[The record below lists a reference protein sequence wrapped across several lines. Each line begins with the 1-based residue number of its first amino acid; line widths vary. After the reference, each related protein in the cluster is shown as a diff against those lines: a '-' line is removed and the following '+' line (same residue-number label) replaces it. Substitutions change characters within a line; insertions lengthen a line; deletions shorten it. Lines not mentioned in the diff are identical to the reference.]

1 MKILCVED
9 DRNIAQL
16 LQVILAQQRYHVDL
30 AEDGQVGWDLTE
42 VYTYDLI
49 LLDVVLPRLDGV
61 SFCQKLRANQSSTLN
76 PNRETPVIL
85 LTALDA
91 VTNKVIALDAG
102 ADDYLVKP
110 FDIDELLARIRALLR
125 RNQKTLFPLLTWGDL
140 SLNPNNCEVTHQGKQ
155 IYLAAKEY
163 EILELFLR
171 YPEQIFSPS
180 RLLDRLWTAEEFP
193 SEGAVRAHIKGL
205 RQKLKQAG
213 VVDILETIYKQ
224 GYRLKPQKVIS
235 KDGEENITSAPVV
248 AVGVESELK
257 VVWETYRQSYCDRL
271 FIIQQAIIALQNGT
285 LTPTQQQEAEK
296 EAHTL
301 IGSLGCFG
309 LDTASHISREI
320 QQLFKRGTALDSTE
334 IVQLGQL
341 VMQLQQEI
349 SQYSGEI
356 DNQGEFL
363 PSDPAILSASLL
375 IVDDDLLLSKQIA
388 TEATNWG
395 FQAEIAVNFQKAQE
409 LLDLYSYDVMLLD
422 LNFPEFTEN
431 GLNFLAMVRNQYPK
445 IPVLM
450 LTAEDSFTQRV
461 EAARL
466 GIKCFLQKPI
476 VPSEVLATIT
486 QVIEQIN
493 QSTARLLIVDDDPVV
508 LNFLRILLEPS
519 GYQLTLLDQP
529 QKFWETLEQTVPDLL
544 ILDIEFSVVSH
555 QNSEK
560 GKVSCWSGFDLCQ
573 VVRSDARWNRLPV
586 LFLSAHIDIETIQH
600 SFSVGADDFL
610 TKPIVPTELLTRVKT
625 RLEQRKLW
633 RLTEIDAL
641 TGVSLRRKALQ
652 DLTRLLQLAQRQQ
665 QTFSLAVLDLDHF
678 KSVNDQYGH
687 EMGDRVLNYFGKL
700 LNQSFRQED
709 VIGRWGGEE
718 FVVGM
723 YGTSKEEGM
732 RRLAQ
737 VLQQFSQHSFT
748 VQQKGGD
755 KKDGTRFQVTFSGG
769 IAQTPDDGKDLQTLY
784 QKADTALYQ
793 AKALGRNRI
802 RLAILNS

>member
-1 MKILCVED
+1 MKVLCVED

-16 LQVILAQQRYHVDL
+16 LQVILSQQRYHVDL
-30 AEDGQVGWDLTE
+30 AADGQVGWDLTE

-49 LLDVVLPRLDGV
+49 LLDVVLPKLDGV
-61 SFCQKLRANQSSTLN
+61 SFCQKLRANQASNLN

-102 ADDYLVKP
+102 ADDYVVKP

-180 RLLDRLWTAEEFP
+180 RLLDRLWTANELP

-224 GYRLKPQKVIS
+224 GYRLKSQRVIS
-235 KDGEENITSAPVV
+235 KDGQENITSAPVV
-248 AVGVESELK
+248 AVGVASELK
-257 VVWETYRQSYCDRL
+257 VVWEKYRQSYCDRL
-271 FIIQQAIIALQNGT
+271 FIIQQALTALQTGT
-285 LTPTQQQEAEK
+285 LTPTQQHDAEQ
-296 EAHTL
+296 EAHTF

-309 LDTASHISREI
+309 LDTASHISRQI
-320 QQLFKRGTALDSTE
+320 QQLLKRGTALDSTE
-334 IVQLGQL
+334 ILQLGKL

-349 SQYSGEI
+349 FQYSGETL
-356 DNQGEFL
+356 NQGEFL

-409 LLDLYSYDVMLLD
+409 LLHFQSYDVMLLD
-422 LNFPEFTEN
+422 LNFPDFTEN
-431 GLNFLAMVRNQYPK
+431 GLNFLAMVRSQYPK

-450 LTAEDSFTQRV
+450 LTAEDSFAQRV

-466 GIKCFLQKPI
+466 GIKWFLQKPI
-476 VPSEVLATIT
+476 VPSEVLTTIT
-486 QVIEQIN
+486 QVIEQTN
-493 QSTARLLIVDDDPVV
+493 QSTAQLLIVDDDLVV
-508 LNFLRILLEPS
+508 LDFLRILLEPS

-529 QKFWETLEQTVPDLL
+529 DKFWETLEQTVPDLL

-560 GKVSCWSGFDLCQ
+560 GKISCWSGFDLCQ
-573 VVRSDARWNRLPV
+573 VVRSDARWNRLPI
-586 LFLSAHIDIETIQH
+586 LFLSAHTDMETIQR

-610 TKPIVPTELLTRVKT
+610 SKPIVPTELLTRVKT
-625 RLEQRKLW
+625 RLEQRQLW
-633 RLTEIDAL
+633 KLTEIDAL

-748 VQQKGGD
+748 TL
-755 KKDGTRFQVTFSGG
+755 DGTRFNITFSGG

-784 QKADTALYQ
+784 QQADTALYQ

-802 RLAILNS
+802 CLAILNTEMT